1 MNSSTPLTSTDGVFA
16 RNMAALIGDNHT
28 ITSLSRDLNI
38 HRNQIQRFVD
48 GVSVPK
54 PETLHRI
61 CQFFDVDARILT
73 HQLDDLYQTQSNELP
88 WFLTDAM
95 DPVSQELLSDGF
107 YEEWREL
114 HASTKQFV
122 CVVYH
127 VSTVAGVRRTKV
139 IVNNLVVLPDGT
151 PKELDGRSTYRG
163 IAMRQAGGL
172 CIIDRSDHDTGL
184 TFTALRFGPYGNA
197 DLFAGHKRSVRGVLG
212 RGPMKKSATVL
223 RKLEGGFQEAM
234 HLRRLPRFRTSEETP
249 DIIQWLLKEQQTTL
263 EFG

>member
-1 MNSSTPLTSTDGVFA
+1 MNSNTPLTFTDGVFA
-16 RNMAALIGDNHT
+16 RNMTALIGDNHT

-54 PETLHRI
+54 PETLRRI

-73 HQLDDLYQTQSNELP
+73 HHLDDVYKIQSHELP
-88 WFLTDAM
+88 WFLIDAM
-95 DPVSQELLSDGF
+95 DPVSQELLPDGF

-114 HASTKQFV
+114 HASSKQFV
-122 CVVYH
+122 CVIYY
-127 VSTVAGVRRTKV
+127 VSTIAGIRRTKV
-139 IVNNLVVLPDGT
+139 IVNNLIILQDGT
-151 PKELDGRSTYRG
+151 PTELDSRSTYRG
-163 IAMRQAGGL
+163 IAVRQAGGL

-197 DLFAGHKRSVRGVLG
+197 GLFAGHKRSVLGVIG

-223 RKLEGGFQEAM
+223 RKIEGGFREAM
-234 HLRRLPRFRTSEETP
+234 QLRRLPRFRTSDEAPEVV
-249 DIIQWLLKEQQTTL
+249 QWLLKEQQITA